1 MAKPRTRIHS
11 RREGWS
17 CFGRVDLPV
26 GHPPR
31 QPIRLLATCLH
42 FTHPCRHSPSPDSI
56 PLLPL
61 SSDDPHQDRVKTP
74 RVATLQGLSTSTS
87 QTSKAPSK
95 RNFFTVFLSFFP
107 MFFSH
112 SIFHRCHLYHHQPPS
127 DQYRALVTVFI
138 QSHHVSPSFS
148 VTDADCSIV
157 LFVDVVIICDD
168 IRHTLVL
175 P

>member
-17 CFGRVDLPV
+17 CFGRVDLPI

-74 RVATLQGLSTSTS
+74 RAATLQGLSTSTS

-112 SIFHRCHLYHHQPPS
+112 SVDATCIITDPRVINIVRWLLSSFNHTMSRPLSRLPTLTVPLYCLLTS
-127 DQYRALVTVFI
+127 L
-138 QSHHVSPSFS
+138 
-148 VTDADCSIV
+148 
-157 LFVDVVIICDD
+157 
-168 IRHTLVL
+168 
-175 P
+175 